1 MLWYG
6 IWYGMVWYGI
16 WYGIWYGTICAIRVG
31 WFFGTRLI
39 TIAKAQGASQC
50 LDAHVRTGTTRRE
63 FD

>member
-1 MLWYG
+1 
-6 IWYGMVWYGI
+6 MVWYGI